1 MIFFSDDILNN
12 IIDESSLDELLD
24 KVNEFNENNKMIF
37 TYFNYGII
45 DIDYIQNLLNH
56 NMNKIAYYCI
66 DNSFDIRNCPSCMIY
81 SKQYNENSNEIIYYI
96 FLISTQ
102 YKFRK
107 LGYATMLLN
116 GFIEMTK
123 KENINKKDTNVKIV
137 LSSLDEVVSYYQ
149 NYGFEVVDY
158 TLENYPYLMQFE
170 KYDETKMYTIME
182 FLVLS
187 SF

>member
-66 DNSFDIRNCPSCMIY
+66 DNSFDIRNCPSFTG
-81 SKQYNENSNEIIYYI
+81 SRKEEFFWPTIIYI
-96 FLISTQ
+96 
-102 YKFRK
+102 
-107 LGYATMLLN
+107 
-116 GFIEMTK
+116 
-123 KENINKKDTNVKIV
+123 
-137 LSSLDEVVSYYQ
+137 
-149 NYGFEVVDY
+149 
-158 TLENYPYLMQFE
+158 
-170 KYDETKMYTIME
+170 
-182 FLVLS
+182 
-187 SF
+187 